1 MSIPEMFAAFQNG
14 SWGATVCISGWP
26 DDASRNFPG
35 ENQLTIKLD
44 HQLKRELSILG
55 RPYTLTLSPQGLSLA
70 PKGRRKGYDLAW
82 VDLVSG
88 DAALAVALNASLAR
102 RPQGRA
108 GADETAASDTTQ
120 AKERETARRQ
130 ASARKAFLTGRP
142 AEVPKPSAEPAVRRS
157 DLGRFIQ
164 AVNAASATK

>member
-1 MSIPEMFAAFQNG
+1 M
-14 SWGATVCISGWP
+14 
-26 DDASRNFPG
+26 
-35 ENQLTIKLD
+35 TIKLD

-102 RPQGRA
+102 G
-108 GADETAASDTTQ
+108 
-120 AKERETARRQ
+120 
-130 ASARKAFLTGRP
+130 
-142 AEVPKPSAEPAVRRS
+142 PKAEPARTKPPPATPPKPKSAKPRGVRRARAKPS
-157 DLGRFIQ
+157 
-164 AVNAASATK
+164 